1 MRSLTIED
9 TIRPSCLFDKINLNA
24 CMLEIVT
31 HKLYWPVLGTDPR
44 LMLVLRALLWSFD
57 AIFTHANGSRLSI
70 VIIVIYV
77 CVSVCVC
84 NKSKRLKLQ
93 SPNLPHGYIITSLC
107 PPFQLIL
114 CHRSRSQ
121 SHKMQKHIEGSP
133 TKTAETSH
141 QIWRRQVLAN
151 QVILG
156 QKVWGWG
163 HKVQNTL
170 KAIECPP
177 MSYAVYWVATMSYA
191 VYW

>member
-1 MRSLTIED
+1 MCQRDLCLTTKMRSLTIED

-31 HKLYWPVLGTDPR
+31 HKLYCPVLGTDPR

-141 QIWRRQVLAN
+141 QI
-151 QVILG
+151 
-156 QKVWGWG
+156 
-163 HKVQNTL
+163 
-170 KAIECPP
+170 
-177 MSYAVYWVATMSYA
+177 
-191 VYW
+191 